1 MYNGILF
8 QAIKHEKSIVETRNN
23 DLNKL
28 VADNKVAVEDLTK
41 EKEVLAG
48 NHFKLEVEV
57 NKMR

>member
-1 MYNGILF
+1 MNGILF
-8 QAIKHEKSIVETRNN
+8 QAIKHEKSIVEVRNN

-28 VADNKVAVEDLTK
+28 VADHKVAVEDLAK

-48 NHFKLEVEV
+48 NHVKLEVEV